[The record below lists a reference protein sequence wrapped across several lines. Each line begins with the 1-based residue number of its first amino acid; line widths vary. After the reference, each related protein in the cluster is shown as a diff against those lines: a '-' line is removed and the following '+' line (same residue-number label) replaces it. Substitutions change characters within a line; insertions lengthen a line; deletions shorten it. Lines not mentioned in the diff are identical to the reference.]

1 MPTSIA
7 VKPKK
12 RGRPATGRDPLVGI
26 RLPPSVIESIDAWAA
41 ERGVNR
47 SEAIRAMIM
56 AALEAGGLSGEPGIQ
71 GR

>member
-26 RLPPSVIESIDAWAA
+26 RLPPSVIERIDAWAA

-56 AALEAGGLSGEPGIQ
+56 ATLEAGSLSDEPGIQ